1 MNNWKQY
8 IFFIDFFYDSWV
20 SGDLF
25 FLKSYSRNNKLI
37 NDWEQSVSVSKG
49 INSEQTRLDNRLNLH
64 AGGAIFKYLIK
75 D

>member
-25 FLKSYSRNNKLI
+25 FLKSYSRETINLSTTESKVFLFQRVLI
-37 NDWEQSVSVSKG
+37 QSKRV
-49 INSEQTRLDNRLNLH
+49 
-64 AGGAIFKYLIK
+64 
-75 D
+75 